1 MPSSMEE
8 TDLTYEGIE
17 TSALI
22 FQYLSTLSEET
33 DLTYEGIETLQ
44 GGLLTCPA
52 ARVEETDLT
61 YEGIE
66 TQSTGWL
73 MSWPSR

>member
-1 MPSSMEE
+1 MSVNRKLI
-8 TDLTYEGIE
+8 LTP
-17 TSALI
+17 
-22 FQYLSTLSEET
+22 EET